1 MRECYKIKN
10 LFGSYIYNNITPEEK
25 AKVDKHIKTCQQCA
39 EDLKTQQEALNMIK
53 IPISIDDNALQ
64 FDQDRF
70 MWNVYRRIASE
81 SMKHRSRQVNLR
93 KFVLQPAIATV
104 AIVFI
109 MAFAMTRYDNTKAPE
124 SSFIPVA
131 SSVSTALPEIAAE
144 KVKQTSDVTV
154 KNESS
159 KPKGTTVASRSSNV
173 KKQPANVK
181 QAQPNTLLTEAR
193 ISNSRDWLM
202 NADLINYSLREPR
215 RALSRYQMII
225 DHYPDTDAA
234 KEAQKRIKTIL
245 DSEFGNQNE
254 ETALETG
261 SNAGI

>member
-144 KVKQTSDVTV
+144 TLKQTSNVTV
-154 KNESS
+154 KDESS
-159 KPKGTTVASRSSNV
+159 KPKGITVASRSSNA
-173 KKQPANVK
+173 KKTANVK
-181 QAQPNTLLTEAR
+181 QAQPNTLLSEAK
-193 ISNSRDWLM
+193 ISNSRDWLV